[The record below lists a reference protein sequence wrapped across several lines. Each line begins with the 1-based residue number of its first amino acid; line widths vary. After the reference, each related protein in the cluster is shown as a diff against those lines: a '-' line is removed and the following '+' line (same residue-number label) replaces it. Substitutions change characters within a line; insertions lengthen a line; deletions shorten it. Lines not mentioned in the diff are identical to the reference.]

1 MGNLFLKERENWTAW
16 IIWSL
21 IGCAATIALSNY
33 TNQTWMGLIAP
44 IATVGLLTTW
54 MSYTKRFDFSRAF
67 KVLSTVVLVSSI
79 PVIVEK
85 ALPAKNTVVGV
96 IDSGIIVIAMVVAS
110 CVFAFLAKRP
120 KQYY

>member
-21 IGCAATIALSNY
+21 IGCSATVMLSSY
-33 TNQTWMGLIAP
+33 TSQIWMNLLAP
-44 IATVGLLTTW
+44 IIVLGVLTTW

-67 KVLSTVVLVSSI
+67 KVLSTVVLVSTI
-79 PVIVEK
+79 PVIIERV
-85 ALPAKNTVVGV
+85 LPAKNAVVGM
-96 IDSGIIVIAMVVAS
+96 IDSGIIIIGVVVAS
-110 CVFAFLAKRP
+110 SVFAYIAKRP

>member
-21 IGCAATIALSNY
+21 IGCSATVALSSY
-33 TNQTWMGLIAP
+33 TSQVWMSLLAP
-44 IATVGLLTTW
+44 ILVLGLLTTW

-67 KVLSTVVLVSSI
+67 KVLSTVVLFSSI

-85 ALPAKNTVVGV
+85 VLPAKNAVIGM
-96 IDSGIIVIAMVVAS
+96 IDSGIIVVGMVIAS
-110 CVFAFLAKRP
+110 CVFAYIAKRP